1 MRLVDEYEIELC
13 SGKGGDG
20 IVSWLKLKFMPK
32 GGPAGGDG
40 GKGGDVYIKAVRD
53 IEILRKYAGVKKLSA
68 QDGGPGQRREKKG
81 QNGED
86 LIFEVPVGSFVK
98 VEGVGEYDLL
108 EVGEEIKIL
117 AGGWGGLGNARFKSS
132 TNQAPKEC
140 TPGKDGK
147 CAKVKVELRVIAD
160 IGLVGRPNAGKSS
173 LLNAISNSKAK
184 VGNYEF
190 TTLEPNLGVFNGFV
204 VADIPG
210 LVEGASLG
218 KGLGIKFL
226 KHIRRTKVLVHLVSV
241 ENSDVLSA
249 YTAIRKEL
257 GDFDK
262 SLLDKKELVVLS
274 KSDLVSEEEAEEK
287 LADLKRAGLNCSL
300 LTVNDPGVLDKFKKD
315 LLHFVQSA

>member
-53 IEILRKYAGVKKLSA
+53 IEILRKYAGIKKLSA
-68 QDGGPGQRREKKG
+68 KDGNPGQRREKKG
-81 QNGED
+81 LNGED

-117 AGGWGGLGNARFKSS
+117 EGGRGGFGNARFKSS

-140 TPGKDGK
+140 TPGKQGK
-147 CAKVKVELRVIAD
+147 CANVKVELRVIAD
-160 IGLVGRPNAGKSS
+160 IGLVGKPNAGKSS

-210 LVEGASLG
+210 LVEGASFG

-226 KHIRRTKVLVHLVSV
+226 KHIRRTKVLVHLVSA
-241 ENSDVLSA
+241 ENEDVLSA

-274 KSDLVSEEEAEEK
+274 KSDLVSKQETEEK
-287 LADLKRAGLNCSL
+287 LESLKQAGLRSSL
-300 LTVNDPGVLDKFKKD
+300 LTINDPDVLEKFKKD
-315 LLHFVQSA
+315 LLYFVQSA